1 MPKEFQEDLT
11 DKEKKELLTILEEQ
25 GRIKWFKKWKEHM
38 AMPQILNPLSI
49 NKKEQE
55 KILRYLLLRA
65 LINQQARF
73 EKVKELSIKLVE
85 EFSDYIIFEP
95 YKMHR
100 YITKL

>member
-1 MPKEFQEDLT
+1 MSKEFQKGLT
-11 DKEKKELLTILEEQ
+11 DKERKELLTILEER

-38 AMPQILNPLSI
+38 AIPQTLNPLSI

-73 EKVKELSIKLVE
+73 EKVRELSIKLLE
-85 EFSDYIIFEP
+85 EFSDYLIFEP
-95 YKMHR
+95 YKMH
-100 YITKL
+100 